1 MMSAITFFEKINYK
15 AIVTKLVDFMAA
27 NSEEF
32 ITDQT
37 SFNETIS
44 FLEAEL
50 GQHTSPSVA
59 DLVDAIDQQICS
71 TLLFSYY
78 LGLKANFDHFI
89 NPLTRTFMDTDP
101 EIYLRENIAWQ
112 LPDYRSAQHMRE
124 QFYNTLSTTQKDKYD
139 EDIATYV
146 CHLETIGPKLAHYY
160 GYLLGNQLFPRVVLG
175 YTEDT
180 QLSFCYLQTL
190 EKYLGFRVT

>member
-1 MMSAITFFEKINYK
+1 MMSVITFFEKINYK

-32 ITDQT
+32 IADQT

>member
-1 MMSAITFFEKINYK
+1 MSVITFFEKINYK

-32 ITDQT
+32 IADQT

-44 FLEAEL
+44 FLEVEL